1 MVRLDACI
9 DGMGGFFD
17 SNMTHTN
24 NSIIK
29 QQAYRIINVNGANV
43 EMFSICACI
52 DWNLTC

>member
-9 DGMGGFFD
+9 DGMGGFLD

-24 NSIIK
+24 NSTIK

-43 EMFSICACI
+43 EIFSICAFM
-52 DWNLTC
+52 D

>member
-9 DGMGGFFD
+9 DGMGGLLD

-24 NSIIK
+24 NSTIK

-43 EMFSICACI
+43 EIFSICAFM
-52 DWNLTC
+52 D